1 MQKLTLFILMA
12 MIALGMNS
20 CKKEA
25 KVEPAKE
32 ALESFSVDENA
43 SSIVWTAYKTSEK
56 VPVKGT
62 FKKVSATSPDDAA
75 TREAVLNGLKFEIP
89 VSSIFTNDSIRDGK
103 LQKFFFEVMDNTASL
118 KGQMT
123 TTDSGKGELSLEM
136 NGLSKQL
143 PFEYTMAQDTIIVN
157 AVMDLNNWQAQAAL
171 SSLNEACRV
180 LHSGSDGVPK
190 TWSDVNLLAK
200 IVTVK

>member
-1 MQKLTLFILMA
+1 MQKLTFFILSA
-12 MIALGMNS
+12 VLSLGMHS

-32 ALESFSVDENA
+32 VAENFRVDENA
-43 SSIVWTAYKTSEK
+43 SSVAWTAYKTSEK

-62 FKKVSATSPDDAA
+62 FQKVSATSPAEA
-75 TREAVLNGLKFEIP
+75 LSREAVLNGLEFEIP

-118 KGQMT
+118 KGSMKT
-123 TTDSGKGELSLEM
+123 TAEGKGELSLEM
-136 NGLSKQL
+136 NGMSQEL
-143 PFEYTMAQDTIIVN
+143 PFEYKMAQDTIVVS

-171 SSLNEACRV
+171 SSLNEACKT
-180 LHSGSDGVPK
+180 LHSGKDGVPK